1 MEHGAAPRGQS
12 AGSTT
17 RGRRHRPRPRYAPAL
32 TMCSRSSPVSR
43 RPATRICPAPLTP
56 ATDRRS
62 LGPSDRD
69 QRQRWMELAQILGIA
84 RDDWRSGPPT
94 APSARWST
102 RPSPRPA
109 AATTCVAMADRGAPT
124 PRGPSPAPAPCPAR
138 PATPRPRRPP
148 PGRGRAAGVQCLD
161 ADIIRTLRN
170 RRAAIEVSHGRSWT
184 SVGASPPW
192 RTSVAASLSPPW
204 TMRDASTPNQ
214 DRPADGPYTAHR
226 SAPPSGASNASR

>member
-109 AATTCVAMADRGAPT
+109 AAATCVATADRAAPT
-124 PRGPSPAPAPCPAR
+124 PRGPSPAPAPCPAP

-161 ADIIRTLRN
+161 APTSSAPYGTDA
-170 RRAAIEVSHGRSWT
+170 RRSRCLTAGR
-184 SVGASPPW
+184 GRPW
-192 RTSVAASLSPPW
+192 GHRRRGVRASLQVC
-204 TMRDASTPNQ
+204 R
-214 DRPADGPYTAHR
+214 HR
-226 SAPPSGASNASR
+226 GR